1 MKGLQK
7 KVREEKERRQ
17 KEEDREMLSGG
28 VDIDSIKDWIN
39 LNTEQLLKQQEL
51 GTYLKKQVGT
61 REEIEEE
68 MFSEGDRL
76 TELSIMQERLEFEQ
90 LQILEATEAGEEFD
104 EARDLEI
111 EVELEDIATESSSI
125 TQTLDTL
132 EEHLAFVSSKINKIR
147 EEIASFDVNNIEA
160 PRFKGLS
167 SVEMARKTLR
177 TFFLVLLDLNVYK
190 RELETKLIE
199 QDEKLIE
206 LTTQVTVLSE
216 NSRGID
222 KTALMRKA
230 KAMNTL
236 VSKIGE
242 STEFVDNRDAEN
254 LELTQH
260 EQS

>member
-17 KEEDREMLSGG
+17 KEEEKEMNAKG

-51 GTYLKKQVGT
+51 GTYLKKQVDA

-76 TELSIMQERLEFEQ
+76 TELSIQQERLEFEQ
-90 LQILEATEAGEEFD
+90 LAILEARESGEEYD

-132 EEHLAFVSSKINKIR
+132 EEHLNFVNNKINKLK
-147 EEIASFDVNNIEA
+147 EEIASFDMDSI
-160 PRFKGLS
+160 
-167 SVEMARKTLR
+167 
-177 TFFLVLLDLNVYK
+177 
-190 RELETKLIE
+190 
-199 QDEKLIE
+199 
-206 LTTQVTVLSE
+206 
-216 NSRGID
+216 
-222 KTALMRKA
+222 
-230 KAMNTL
+230 
-236 VSKIGE
+236 
-242 STEFVDNRDAEN
+242 
-254 LELTQH
+254 
-260 EQS
+260 